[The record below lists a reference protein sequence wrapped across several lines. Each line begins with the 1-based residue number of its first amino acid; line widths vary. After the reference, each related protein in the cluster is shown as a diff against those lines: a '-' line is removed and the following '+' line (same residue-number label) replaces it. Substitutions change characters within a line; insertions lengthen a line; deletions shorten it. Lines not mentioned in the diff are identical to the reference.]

1 MRYHDTHFHLDLMSN
16 PESIAEK
23 IEQNKVYTIA
33 VTNSPT
39 VFFYTEKISLNKR
52 FLRPAL
58 GLHPELAFE
67 RQSEIDQF
75 IKLLPK
81 TKYIG
86 EIGLDNFKKSQEN
99 FKAQKLVFQK
109 IIKACDKDGGKIL
122 TIHSRK
128 AEKEVLDIIGNKFS
142 GKIILHW
149 YSGSLRELDRAI
161 SIGSYFSINHSMTKS
176 KNGQKIIERIPLDK
190 LLIETDGP
198 FTSLNSNPFIP
209 TSVDIILDSLVRLK
223 SNHGNSDM
231 VKERILKN
239 FYDLIDAK

>member
-1 MRYHDTHFHLDLMSN
+1 MRYHDTHFHLDLMPN
-16 PESIAEK
+16 PEGIAEK

-67 RQSEIDQF
+67 RQNEIDQF

-81 TKYIG
+81 AKYIG
-86 EIGLDNFKKSQEN
+86 EIGLDNFKKSPEN
-99 FKAQKLVFQK
+99 FKTQKLVFEK
-109 IIKACDKDGGKIL
+109 IIEACDKEGGKIL

-128 AEKEVLDIIGNKFS
+128 AEKEVLNIIGDKFS

-161 SIGSYFSINHSMTKS
+161 SIGAYFSINHSMTKS
-176 KNGQKIIERIPLDK
+176 KNGQKIIERIPLNK

-198 FTSLNSNPFIP
+198 FTSLNSKPFIP

-223 SNHGNSDM
+223 SNHENSDI
-231 VKERILKN
+231 VRERILKN
-239 FYDLIDAK
+239 FYDLINVN